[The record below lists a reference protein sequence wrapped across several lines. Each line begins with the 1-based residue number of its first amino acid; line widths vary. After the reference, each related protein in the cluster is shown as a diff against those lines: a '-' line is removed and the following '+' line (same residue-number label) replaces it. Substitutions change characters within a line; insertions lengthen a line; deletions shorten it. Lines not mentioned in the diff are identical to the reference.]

1 MTRQLIKCK
10 NENCNNQL
18 NIEINNHFSP
28 IAFCSEQ
35 CLNKFEM
42 VKFHFALDRE
52 DPSDIRMLVKQLV
65 SQTRQLQ
72 GELESLKKIRKTYFG
87 LFTESNLK
95 DETYKRDWT
104 FEKSGVE

>member
-18 NIEINNHFSP
+18 NIEINNDFSP
-28 IAFCSEQ
+28 IVFCSEQ

-52 DPSDIRMLVKQLV
+52 DPNDIKTLVQQLV
-65 SQTRQLQ
+65 SQTKQLQ
-72 GELESLKKIRKTYFG
+72 SELENLKKIRKSYFG

-104 FEKSGVE
+104 FEKSADE